1 MSEGAI
7 TFFALHSPDAL
18 SSRPMPS
25 LDHEL
30 LIELFRNQ
38 PELAA
43 QLLRDALHLELPAYT
58 EARLASSDLTE
69 LVPTEFRA
77 DAVVLLIDGKP
88 VLGVSS
94 KLSSR
99 ATSASD
105 SVGPLTSLCF
115 ELVNSAPS
123 SSWC

>member
-1 MSEGAI
+1 
-7 TFFALHSPDAL
+7 
-18 SSRPMPS
+18 MPS

-43 QLLRDALHLELPAYT
+43 QLLLRDALHLELPAYT

-99 ATSASD
+99 RSTSMCA
-105 SVGPLTSLCF
+105 LCLCTRF
-115 ELVNSAPS
+115 S
-123 SSWC
+123 